1 MDPPS
6 SSFRHTYF
14 HVPYPLCNLISRQD
28 IFFKEPLLLFL
39 QVWAHL
45 IGLYVKGKEV
55 KKVNKFAGVPN
66 HYEALIKRYEEIF
79 TVSFFRENN
88 FTKFFVKLMFLKE

>member
-79 TVSFFRENN
+79 TVSVPYR
-88 FTKFFVKLMFLKE
+88 MI

>member
-1 MDPPS
+1 MCILLQPPLS
-6 SSFRHTYF
+6 YIHTSTY
-14 HVPYPLCNLISRQD
+14 PIPLCNLISRQD

-79 TVSFFRENN
+79 TVS
-88 FTKFFVKLMFLKE
+88 VP